1 MTFKLSQKSVTRV
14 ANRGPLAYSVAEWC
28 PHLQLHPNNTLHFYT
43 LGHLQISWDVFAKN
57 QLTSWAFASHSLLSL
72 LHNQYHIIS
81 IATPPIEDCIW
92 VYWVTYYGQLSMH
105 YFCCSY
111 FLTLYIKYIFIFQPD
126 AVEGLS
132 GCKLRWKTFFWK
144 ILLTVL
150 GMWLSSYFPLQEEP
164 AFFKLLTKG
173 TSGSYNR

>member
-1 MTFKLSQKSVTRV
+1 MSIL
-14 ANRGPLAYSVAEWC
+14 GPNPC
-28 PHLQLHPNNTLHFYT
+28 PDLRPCPNPGPDPDPFSDPDP
-43 LGHLQISWDVFAKN
+43 GPDPSPDPD
-57 QLTSWAFASHSLLSL
+57 QLTLKLLL
-72 LHNQYHIIS
+72 IIS
-81 IATPPIEDCIW
+81 IATPPIEDSTW
-92 VYWVTYYGQLSMH
+92 VYWVTYYCQFSRQ

-111 FLTLYIKYIFIFQPD
+111 FLTLYVKYVFIFQPD

-173 TSGSYNR
+173 TSGSYKR